1 MMRLSLNIL
10 DHFLANN
17 NNATTMAKLF
27 WTFGLSGVVNGNGMM
42 MVVVSHQ
49 FCPFLVNQNL
59 LLGYF

>member
-27 WTFGLSGVVNGNGMM
+27 WTFGLFGVEEKILEREKCCKKVLQSLMTEI
-42 MVVVSHQ
+42 VFTQ
-49 FCPFLVNQNL
+49 
-59 LLGYF
+59 